1 MEKKETK
8 RRIVLVPVPAQGHV
22 TPMMQLGEALNLAE
36 TEVSHIHK
44 RGNRR
49 SVAKMETK
57 EVLEMAWGLCTSN
70 QPFLWVIRP
79 GSSLDQTG

>member
-1 MEKKETK
+1 SFPVSLRNGREILSNGEKGNKEK
-8 RRIVLVPVPAQGHV
+8 DS
-22 TPMMQLGEALNLAE
+22 NLKQAE